1 MRSSPLLAS
10 FRDAVGFTPDKPPN
24 QQPHI
29 HSVSDF
35 FKTFKSVFIVDE
47 PQKQGQPA
55 AQATQQPEQQVI
67 AQQEPTRAPIPSSKG
82 AVTDKFMEILSSALE
97 RNNQPGFDY
106 FEFSQALKNLEKMP
120 MDEVTRFQ
128 SAYAMAQ
135 AMGATPQK
143 LAESAQYYLQ
153 VLGAEQ
159 SKFNEAHAQ
168 QRSRM
173 IGGRE
178 EEIKNLEA
186 TIQQKTEQI
195 KQLTLQIEEHRQRSD
210 QMRQEISDS
219 TIKIENTKA
228 DFEATFTSVAGK
240 IQEDLAKIQQHL
252 R

>member
-1 MRSSPLLAS
+1 
-10 FRDAVGFTPDKPPN
+10 
-24 QQPHI
+24 
-29 HSVSDF
+29 
-35 FKTFKSVFIVDE
+35 
-47 PQKQGQPA
+47 
-55 AQATQQPEQQVI
+55 
-67 AQQEPTRAPIPSSKG
+67 
-82 AVTDKFMEILSSALE
+82 
-97 RNNQPGFDY
+97 
-106 FEFSQALKNLEKMP
+106 